1 MWCLGYFVTQA
12 FSMEEGRHLT
22 ALRVGSNIVSEV
34 HYYIHQYNQLIER
47 RNIMTTITLAHTSLR
62 ALGTVREHKEGAAV
76 ALAMLLVTLLYE
88 SAASYMPDYAF
99 SVWAFVGV
107 WTGLTTVWL
116 TRTENILCWPWGIVS
131 AAAFGWFFGEIGL
144 LGQQWLN
151 WGFFLTV
158 QVWAWYHWVSGG
170 KDEGDLPV
178 TRMSWGSRT
187 LYLVLIALG
196 TWLVYSSIG
205 YFAYEPKLPLLDA
218 LVVASSVVAQYLLG
232 KKKVE
237 SWVLWLGPVNII
249 SIYLFYMTGAYV
261 VTALYIAFL
270 IHAVFAL
277 RTWWKASAT

>member
-1 MWCLGYFVTQA
+1 
-12 FSMEEGRHLT
+12 
-22 ALRVGSNIVSEV
+22 
-34 HYYIHQYNQLIER
+34 
-47 RNIMTTITLAHTSLR
+47 
-62 ALGTVREHKEGAAV
+62 
-76 ALAMLLVTLLYE
+76 
-88 SAASYMPDYAF
+88 MPDYAF

-237 SWVLWLGPVNII
+237 RVRGDGALHCLPHSRSVRTPYLVESIGNIAGNTPKPHQN
-249 SIYLFYMTGAYV
+249 S
-261 VTALYIAFL
+261 
-270 IHAVFAL
+270 
-277 RTWWKASAT
+277 